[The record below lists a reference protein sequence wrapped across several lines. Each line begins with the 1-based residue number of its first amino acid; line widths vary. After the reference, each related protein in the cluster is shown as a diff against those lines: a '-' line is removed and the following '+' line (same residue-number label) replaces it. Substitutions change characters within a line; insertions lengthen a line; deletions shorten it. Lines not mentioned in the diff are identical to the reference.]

1 MHILKGRF
9 LSVEVTLEYKI
20 KPRSTD
26 KSLKKN
32 DVAYQNRS
40 ERSAALTKLLCSVLA
55 Y

>member
-26 KSLKKN
+26 KSLKKMMW
-32 DVAYQNRS
+32 
-40 ERSAALTKLLCSVLA
+40 LTRTEVNGVQP
-55 Y
+55 